1 MPHNIPAIKQ
11 CIFFSLWL
19 VEPMLWMFRW
29 RALQASPLLHHVLC
43 LLPHT
48 QGMSDNSPGA
58 SISLGK
64 RIEYS
69 DWGVCSIHK
78 KPCQKAWTYDWLTA
92 SLERMSTGPKAPLPH
107 PGPRVE
113 ASLGSGLQ
121 SMFLPEVLLAHLLSQ
136 PGLGLAL
143 WSHPIREE
151 VWILGHFPKESPLLC
166 KCKCAGNIVQHH
178 LSSNCL

>member
-1 MPHNIPAIKQ
+1 MAHNIPAIKQ

-29 RALQASPLLHHVLC
+29 RELQASPLLHHVLC
-43 LLPHT
+43 LLPHA

-78 KPCQKAWTYDWLTA
+78 KTMPKGLDVWLTHCKSGEDEHWPQGTSA
-92 SLERMSTGPKAPLPH
+92 PPWPKGRGQPWFWSAKYVSSRGPPCLPSFTTWPWACSLEPSNKGRGLN
-107 PGPRVE
+107 PR
-113 ASLGSGLQ
+113 S
-121 SMFLPEVLLAHLLSQ
+121 
-136 PGLGLAL
+136 
-143 WSHPIREE
+143 
-151 VWILGHFPKESPLLC
+151 FP
-166 KCKCAGNIVQHH
+166 
-178 LSSNCL
+178 